1 MELCFYHIS
10 TCLVQSTTLYLIRWK
25 INFRLRYL
33 FSWDMGTPNTA
44 RFASNF
50 DPHLKIDSEVQLKM
64 KLKDKKR
71 WFQFPPS
78 EYSIYMWQHSNNTC
92 IWSILI
98 SVDTVFQ
105 SWFLWGLLLTRKIL
119 SQGFLLVK
127 LKSSLQKFYGCH
139 HDLVDH
145 YFVEYLSQIT
155 TCSICPFLIHDLPT
169 DLRGCYGCNRKVVGF
184 TTTIA
189 YRH

>member
-1 MELCFYHIS
+1 MEVCFYHIS
-10 TCLVQSTTLYLIRWK
+10 TCLVESTTLYLIRWK

-105 SWFLWGLLLTRKIL
+105 SLFLWGLLLTRKIL

-127 LKSSLQKFYGCH
+127 LKSSLQRFYGCH
-139 HDLVDH
+139 RWPLFCGISVTDNHM
-145 YFVEYLSQIT
+145 FYLSFPHSWLT
-155 TCSICPFLIHDLPT
+155 
-169 DLRGCYGCNRKVVGF
+169 NRFKGLLWS
-184 TTTIA
+184 
-189 YRH
+189 